1 MTIKMASPILRGFGG
16 ASFMLAFITIVHLF
30 IALVLIIFVLLQD
43 SKGGA
48 AGVFGGGSGS
58 NSLFGSTGGA
68 DFLTK
73 MTRYTAIMFA
83 VTCLGLAYL
92 TSKPQKSLM
101 DKYVPPPAS
110 QTAPSN
116 PELPAA
122 VATPPPADQSKSQDT
137 AKPATDTSK
146 VQPTPTDKADKGD
159 K

>member
-1 MTIKMASPILRGFGG
+1 
-16 ASFMLAFITIVHLF
+16 MLAFITVVHLF
-30 IALVLIIFVLLQD
+30 VALILIIFVLLQD

-83 VTCLGLAYL
+83 VTCLGLAYM

-101 DKYVPPPAS
+101 DTYVPPPAS
-110 QTAPSN
+110 QTTPPN
-116 PELPAA
+116 TELPAA
-122 VATPPPADQSKSQDT
+122 VATPPPADQSKSQDP
-137 AKPATDTSK
+137 AKPTTDTSA
-146 VQPTPTDKADKGD
+146 VPPAPADKADKGD

>member
-1 MTIKMASPILRGFGG
+1 
-16 ASFMLAFITIVHLF
+16 MLAFITVVHLF

-122 VATPPPADQSKSQDT
+122 VATPPPADQSKSKDT
-137 AKPATDTSK
+137 AKRPLILRKFSPLLPIKLT
-146 VQPTPTDKADKGD
+146 KAINSIFWIPQDRRQNFD
-159 K
+159 D